1 MTNQSFGKQ
10 HDSRLI
16 SSDPE
21 IQISLQNDKK
31 KFPTELYFN
40 ERRLQTAP
48 SLKYSIHNGEERRCS
63 MIGGIRVEKD
73 SGGFTIAGFFFS
85 KYFSIIMLI
94 MGSLFLSIGG
104 ILIWICYVPEGG
116 NSKSGGNRSVEQ
128 TEISKENKIIGP
140 ICMLIG
146 AGIIFVGG
154 FFGFV
159 SWKIYRCDTRKTN
172 YVLGNKKFGIFGKE
186 TTSESI
192 NLTSIKSSAQ
202 DIEIGPLQFNEKSTA
217 INELGCSTASRTVIK
232 TELIVVNNLVKK
244 QRNNSLPLL
253 NGIGGKKV
261 GCQTSSWFNDEET
274 KEKEGIFSAFRQDL
288 IQKYKRKESL
298 KRTNSREDNIVFF
311 ASADA
316 NESYYDNSSRRRSDI
331 ACFPKK
337 ELTDECTEH
346 QEVNILPSPKK
357 ELLIQEINPRKKYI
371 EEMNECQT
379 ASTCSTQNNLFI
391 AQNSVD
397 DKSEIIE
404 SKS

>member
-1 MTNQSFGKQ
+1 M
-10 HDSRLI
+10 I
-16 SSDPE
+16 
-21 IQISLQNDKK
+21 KK

-63 MIGGIRVEKD
+63 MI
-73 SGGFTIAGFFFS
+73 
-85 KYFSIIMLI
+85 
-94 MGSLFLSIGG
+94 
-104 ILIWICYVPEGG
+104 EGG

-146 AGIIFVGG
+146 AGIIFE
-154 FFGFV
+154 
-159 SWKIYRCDTRKTN
+159 T
-172 YVLGNKKFGIFGKE
+172 KKFGIFGKE

-357 ELLIQEINPRKKYI
+357 RTTYTRNQSQEKNILKR
-371 EEMNECQT
+371 
-379 ASTCSTQNNLFI
+379 
-391 AQNSVD
+391 
-397 DKSEIIE
+397 
-404 SKS
+404 